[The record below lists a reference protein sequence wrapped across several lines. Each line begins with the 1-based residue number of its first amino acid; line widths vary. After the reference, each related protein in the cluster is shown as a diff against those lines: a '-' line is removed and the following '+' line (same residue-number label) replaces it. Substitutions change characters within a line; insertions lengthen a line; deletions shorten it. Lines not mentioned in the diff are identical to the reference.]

1 MVITKLILQVI
12 NQNIYGFAETPSFS
26 TSYNLWKGVIDTVT
40 KNILQVIN
48 QNIYGFL
55 FLDLQRKGFL

>member
-1 MVITKLILQVI
+1 MILQVI
-12 NQNIYGFAETPSFS
+12 NQNIYGFAENPSFS

-48 QNIYGFL
+48 QIYLWVCRELL
-55 FLDLQRKGFL
+55 FLYIL